1 MILKKFKK
9 NIALALAVI
18 TISIP
23 ASNVIYANE
32 NYNSSQP
39 SISLD
44 QINIDEI
51 HNMFNSIESNV
62 DSKKSNNSNIIE
74 INAEGYSSLVDKTT
88 GNITHIFYKPDGT
101 IDYQYETNFF
111 ENLDNMDDKS
121 ISPYAIVAQ
130 NSTMGPTD
138 ALYYKVDRQSR
149 DMIAIKNTK
158 GTPKN
163 YSKEIKT
170 YYTGNTKGFIDNVDR
185 ADSYLGKLYSGMGT
199 TAAVAF
205 LAYLGLSTGP
215 IGISVVTK
223 VLTALGLGSLA
234 SMATN
239 ILNNYNDYTYS
250 TRQANHFYNSI

>member
-74 INAEGYSSLVDKTT
+74 INADGYSSLVDKTT

-111 ENLDNMDDKS
+111 ENLDNADDSHHVQHYKS
-121 ISPYAIVAQ
+121 LQSPL
-130 NSTMGPTD
+130 NSQLP
-138 ALYYKVDRQSR
+138 
-149 DMIAIKNTK
+149 
-158 GTPKN
+158 P
-163 YSKEIKT
+163 
-170 YYTGNTKGFIDNVDR
+170 F
-185 ADSYLGKLYSGMGT
+185 
-199 TAAVAF
+199 
-205 LAYLGLSTGP
+205 
-215 IGISVVTK
+215 
-223 VLTALGLGSLA
+223 SLLHA
-234 SMATN
+234 
-239 ILNNYNDYTYS
+239 
-250 TRQANHFYNSI
+250 

>member
-74 INAEGYSSLVDKTT
+74 INAEGRSEEHTSEL
-88 GNITHIFYKPDGT
+88 
-101 IDYQYETNFF
+101 
-111 ENLDNMDDKS
+111 
-121 ISPYAIVAQ
+121 
-130 NSTMGPTD
+130 
-138 ALYYKVDRQSR
+138 QSR
-149 DMIAIKNTK
+149 FDIVCRLLLEKKNS
-158 GTPKN
+158 KN
-163 YSKEIKT
+163 I
-170 YYTGNTKGFIDNVDR
+170 
-185 ADSYLGKLYSGMGT
+185 SY
-199 TAAVAF
+199 
-205 LAYLGLSTGP
+205 
-215 IGISVVTK
+215 
-223 VLTALGLGSLA
+223 
-234 SMATN
+234 N
-239 ILNNYNDYTYS
+239 
-250 TRQANHFYNSI
+250 